1 MSDSEAL
8 SRLYRQLP
16 TEEPNAA
23 LDASVLAAV
32 NAEMVAAREQR
43 ARWQRRWRYQIP
55 LATAATLVLAVALLL
70 RQPGSQQELLE
81 RPQSDDQSATGYDME
96 SAADKDAAMA
106 AEPST
111 TASLM
116 SPPPPPA
123 MSPPPPVTYVPYVP
137 LPAVVAP
144 IAVPT
149 PMETA
154 APAPEPVPMSAS
166 VEADSAMPASKQMP
180 AMARIAPLGIIADQA
195 LPPAALAKL
204 LAEATGMSAQEFCT
218 RLQALWPEG
227 EVAPACPTTDG
238 QHQWPAPLAI
248 VWQVNAGQVV
258 RAEQPR

>member
-81 RPQSDDQSATGYDME
+81 RPQSDDQSATGYDRE

-144 IAVPT
+144 IVAPT
-149 PMETA
+149 PTETS

-180 AMARIAPLGIIADQA
+180 AMARIAPLGIVTDQA
-195 LPPAALAKL
+195 LPPAALATL

-218 RLQALWPEG
+218 RLQTLWHG
-227 EVAPACPTTDG
+227 DATVPACPTGDG
-238 QHQWPAPLAI
+238 QHEWPAPLPV
-248 VWQVNAGQVV
+248 VWQVNTGHVV
-258 RAEQPR
+258 RAELPR